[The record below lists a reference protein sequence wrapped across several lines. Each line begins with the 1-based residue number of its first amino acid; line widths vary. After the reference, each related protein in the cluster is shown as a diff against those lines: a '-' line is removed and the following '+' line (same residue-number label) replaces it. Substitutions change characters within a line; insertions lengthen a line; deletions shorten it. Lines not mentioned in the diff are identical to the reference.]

1 MKSMLRNRAATAML
15 LAPLALMAALPAAAQ
30 NYGDG
35 SQYLRPTQILNPRFV
50 RFNVT
55 MDF

>member
-1 MKSMLRNRAATAML
+1 MAIDLLNLFNANTGTAFE
-15 LAPLALMAALPAAAQ
+15 Q

>member
-1 MKSMLRNRAATAML
+1 MAIDLLDLFNANTSTAFEE
-15 LAPLALMAALPAAAQ
+15 

-35 SQYLRPTQILNPRFV
+35 SQYLRPTQILQPRFV